1 MWKFSAGVSYF
12 GQKQPNHNRINIMRQ
27 ETNKQVVEA
36 GVRYPRDPEGMFA
49 GFAKFL

>member
-1 MWKFSAGVSYF
+1 MWKFSEVSCF
-12 GQKQPNHNRINIMRQ
+12 GQKHPNHDRINIMRLD
-27 ETNKQVVEA
+27 TYKHVVEA